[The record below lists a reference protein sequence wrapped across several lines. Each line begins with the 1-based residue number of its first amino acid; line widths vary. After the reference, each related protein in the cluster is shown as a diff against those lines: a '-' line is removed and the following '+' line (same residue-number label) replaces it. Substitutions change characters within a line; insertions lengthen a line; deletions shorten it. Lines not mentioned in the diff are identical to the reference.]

1 MNASVARARW
11 LSQRAATLVLL
22 AALGVGAPA
31 QAETAAIA
39 TRVFNGYQRTRLP
52 DGSVK
57 PETYAFAD
65 GGCLGSV
72 PGDSIAR
79 LPFRDVATMIGA
91 PMVQRGYLPAK
102 DPRKT
107 DLLIFVCWGTL
118 SGTGQQVD
126 GAVARTLQE
135 GMRQMLDTRHT
146 LEFDA
151 RRQGVNVAAAANG
164 QGAVFDTPDLAA
176 TASQLEGYFA
186 LAATEQRARERQEV
200 QHGLVLGFQDDLLRA
215 YSLSGTQWSRDL
227 LDELHVDRYYVVL
240 KAYDFQLAWKE
251 KRQKILWEARFSIAR
266 PGTDFA
272 KALPAMAQQ
281 ASRYFGQDSKGLVR
295 DTLPEVKI
303 EYGETRVIRVEPG
316 K

>member
-1 MNASVARARW
+1 M
-11 LSQRAATLVLL
+11 LVLL
-22 AALGVGAPA
+22 SAFGLGVPA

-52 DGSVK
+52 DGSIK

-65 GGCLGSV
+65 GGCLGTV

-79 LPFRDVATMIGA
+79 LQFREVAAMIGA
-91 PMVQRGYLPAK
+91 PMAQRGYVPAK
-102 DPRKT
+102 DARKT
-107 DLLIFVCWGTL
+107 DLLIFVSWGTL

-146 LEFDA
+146 MEFDSM
-151 RRQGVNVAAAANG
+151 RQGANAAAAANG
-164 QGAVFDTPDLAA
+164 QGAVFDSPDLAA
-176 TASQLEGYFA
+176 TANQLEGYFM
-186 LAATEQRARERQEV
+186 LAASEQRARERREV
-200 QHGLVLGFQDDLLRA
+200 KNGMVLGFQDDLLRA

-227 LDELHVDRYYVVL
+227 LDELRVDRYYVVL
-240 KAYDFQLAWKE
+240 KAYDFQLAWRE

-281 ASRYFGQDSKGLVR
+281 AARYFGQDSKGLIR
-295 DTLPEVKI
+295 DPLPEVKI
-303 EYGETRVIRVEPG
+303 EYGEPRVIRVEPG